1 MKPQERIKLK
11 VRRLDVTALIMFL
24 QDVSKNPLFKLDT
37 AALTVRIAKAE
48 SEDRPA
54 GKSTRGSTLQ
64 TYYEWWRTNVAGDVG
79 IRLDDRRA
87 FNDEQKDQIRTR
99 DQRLCQ
105 VCNKEVSPADAEFDH
120 FPIPYRDGGR
130 TEIANG
136 RLVHK
141 LCHERGR
148 PVVEA

>member
-1 MKPQERIKLK
+1 M
-11 VRRLDVTALIMFL
+11 MFI

-37 AALTVRIAKAE
+37 SELAE
-48 SEDRPA
+48 RMVKSESKDRPT
-54 GKSTRGSTLQ
+54 GKSTSGSTLQ
-64 TYYEWWRTNVAGDVG
+64 TYYEWWRANVAGDVG

-87 FNDEQKDQIRTR
+87 FNDEQKDQIRRR
-99 DQRLCQ
+99 DQGLCQ
-105 VCNKEVSPADAEFDH
+105 VCNKEASPADAEFDH
-120 FPIPYRDGGR
+120 FPIPHRDGGQ
-130 TEIANG
+130 TEISNG